1 MSDPN
6 DSYFINWH
14 QLQADDRRRMESCSG
29 PSSPH
34 QRTNEEQLLTER
46 GNHELLSEARIPI
59 RTDHECRGPRWELF
73 SSADFV
79 LHFSLHLESMPASSR
94 VMRWIISEGPQNTGH
109 RPITMSQ
116 LMLCNY
122 WVLIPFNKWIVEY
135 LNITIHHYHPPSHHL
150 VQMYLCRGQY
160 SNWYCLWSFSE
171 WIIQYVKDGGE
182 FLFQLNS
189 QLEEDIHGD
198 RNVSQHAGMALVFSW
213 WSREGY
219 TWYCILSDNYLAM
232 SIHYILTLGESDEC
246 SDARFHQLMLIIK
259 GGKIPEMD
267 MSGLALSA
275 PH

>member
-1 MSDPN
+1 MTEDGWKAAQDRPPLIRELMRNNYWLREGIISC
-6 DSYFINWH
+6 F
-14 QLQADDRRRMESCSG
+14 RRREFQSG
-29 PSSPH
+29 
-34 QRTNEEQLLTER
+34 L
-46 GNHELLSEARIPI
+46 
-59 RTDHECRGPRWELF
+59 DHEYRGPQWELF

-109 RPITMSQ
+109 RPVTMSQ

-171 WIIQYVKDGGE
+171 WIIQYVKDGRE

-198 RNVSQHAGMALVFSW
+198 RNVSQHAGMAFVFSW

-219 TWYCILSDNYLAM
+219 TWYCILSDN
-232 SIHYILTLGESDEC
+232 
-246 SDARFHQLMLIIK
+246 
-259 GGKIPEMD
+259 
-267 MSGLALSA
+267 
-275 PH
+275 